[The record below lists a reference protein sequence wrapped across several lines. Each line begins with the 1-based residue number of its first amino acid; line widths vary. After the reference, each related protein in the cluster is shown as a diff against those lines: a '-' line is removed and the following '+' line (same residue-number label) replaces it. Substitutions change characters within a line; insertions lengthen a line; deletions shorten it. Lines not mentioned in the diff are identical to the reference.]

1 MCVPDQALLQHAE
14 ISRLSD
20 PERCNVESL
29 RTWLKR
35 SPCGNYCISGA
46 GSMAWGDP
54 CDPEEDIPLA
64 KRFLLF
70 LRSMFWTPIRNAP
83 TRKLDLV
90 TTCPPQK
97 VDGFTRWIVSEWMPL
112 YHACRNFRTKT
123 SRKDPEKSP
132 VPQLPSRMEEVQGS
146 RTSGSQSLVR
156 FQVKTCISSMILK
169 ERC

>member
-1 MCVPDQALLQHAE
+1 VCVPDEALLQHAK

-20 PERCNVESL
+20 PDGGNVESL

-46 GSMAWGDP
+46 GSTAWGDP
-54 CDPEEDIPLA
+54 CDSEEDILLS

-70 LRSMFWTPIRNAP
+70 LRSMFWTPTRNEP

-97 VDGFTRWIVSEWMPL
+97 ADGFTRWIVNEWIPL

-123 SRKDPEKSP
+123 NHDDQEKHSD
-132 VPQLPSRMEEVQGS
+132 PQLPSKMEEAQGR
-146 RTSGSQSLVR
+146 RTSGSQSLVS
-156 FQVKTCISSMILK
+156 FQVKHVS
-169 ERC
+169 RQ